1 MRKLIRLVILMIG
14 TCLIYGCGKEQS
26 DLMLPEEEQIRQIC
40 ELSTLECEFN
50 NVAKGEKTKGE
61 GIAHLGEKDR
71 KYWVEYVGIV
81 KLGIDMAKVSMEIK
95 DTNVF
100 ITLPKA
106 EIQAMDIK
114 DGSYNE
120 DSVITSQDAF
130 FNKNKITVDEQQDA
144 IADAQA
150 TMERTILESQ
160 DLMQK
165 AQDRAKTLIEN
176 YIKNIGAASGITY
189 NIQWK
194 YID

>member
-1 MRKLIRLVILMIG
+1 MKKLIRLAILMIG
-14 TCLIYGCGKEQS
+14 ACLIYGCGNQQS
-26 DLMLPEEEQIRQIC
+26 TFLLPEEEQIRQIC

-71 KYWVEYVGIV
+71 KYWIEYVGIV
-81 KLGIDMAKVSMEIK
+81 KLGIDMSKVSMEIK
-95 DTNVF
+95 DTDVI

-106 EIQAMDIK
+106 EIQFMDIK
-114 DGSYNE
+114 DDSYNA
-120 DSVITSQDAF
+120 DSVVTSQDAF
-130 FNKNKITVDEQQDA
+130 FNKNKITVDEQQEA

-176 YIKNIGAASGITY
+176 YIRNVGAASGITY
-189 NIQWK
+189 NVQLK